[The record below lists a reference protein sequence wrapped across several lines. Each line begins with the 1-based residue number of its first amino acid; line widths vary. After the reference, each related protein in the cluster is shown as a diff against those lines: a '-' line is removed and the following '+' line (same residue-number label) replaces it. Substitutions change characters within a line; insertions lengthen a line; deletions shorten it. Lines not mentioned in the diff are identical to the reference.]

1 MAAAIYEFLATPLPQ
16 APLRLIASK
25 WPVKPPTLLHPS
37 FWLIQWASA
46 QITTLQTIFDGAIFS
61 AQDTCAQNCFT
72 HYGAGCYMDN
82 IGYSLQC
89 PIQPNACTT
98 NWGVPVN
105 CYCRF
110 DKQSEALALLSTC
123 ISSACT
129 VGDVS
134 IDLSSASSIYT
145 AYCNAAVGIPPT
157 VAATTTPST
166 PEATT
171 TVYVTVTRPSALRLG
186 ATSAPSCWQLPFI
199 WVFIFVISHYS
210 LQV

>member
-1 MAAAIYEFLATPLPQ
+1 MACKISQTVPSLILAL
-16 APLRLIASK
+16 S
-25 WPVKPPTLLHPS
+25 
-37 FWLIQWASA
+37 LIQWASA
-46 QITTLQTIFDGAIFS
+46 QITTLQTIYEGAVFS

-72 HYGAGCYMDN
+72 HYLAGCYMDN

-98 NWGVPVN
+98 NWGAPVS

-145 AYCNAAVGIPPT
+145 AYCNATVGVPPT

-171 TVYVTVTRPSALRLG
+171 TVYVTVTRSSTLQLG
-186 ATSAPSCWQLPFI
+186 TTSVPGCWLLPFI
-199 WVFIFVISHYS
+199 LVLILTISLYA
-210 LQV
+210 LQVESTRS